1 MDKPKAPLIGANGNV
16 FNLIGITARTL
27 KQNKVDQEVIQ
38 EFIDRVYQAKSYDEA
53 LMIMWDYVEP
63 ATWEEMIMN
72 QYE

>member
-27 KQNKVDQEVIQ
+27 KRNKVGQEVIQ
-38 EFIDRVYQAKSYDEA
+38 EFINRVYQAKSYDEA

-63 ATWEEMIMN
+63 VTREEIEMT

>member
-27 KQNKVDQEVIQ
+27 KQNKADQEVIQ
-38 EFIDRVYQAKSYDEA
+38 EFINRVYQAKSYDEA

-63 ATWEEMIMN
+63 VSKEEIEMS
-72 QYE
+72 QHE